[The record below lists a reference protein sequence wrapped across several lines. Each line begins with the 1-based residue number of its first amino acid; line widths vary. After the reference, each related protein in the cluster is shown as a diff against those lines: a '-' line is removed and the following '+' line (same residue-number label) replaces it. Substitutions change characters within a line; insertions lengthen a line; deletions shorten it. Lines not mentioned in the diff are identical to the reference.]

1 MKKIL
6 AVLLISVV
14 AYSVSAQDVVVPKRE
29 YSETD
34 LQSVKEIRS
43 RLAGIRKKRPTV
55 ALVLSGGGAK
65 GAAHIG
71 VLKYFEEKGIPV
83 DVVLGTSMG
92 GLVGGLYA
100 LGYNAPQMDS
110 IIRTINWQSALSDK
124 LPRESISYAEN
135 KYSEKYLLSFPFYYS
150 REKIEDKTEMD
161 FSSSGK
167 EHKKIEL
174 GADETAPDIIRD
186 NLLGSLPSGFAK
198 GQNVFN
204 IITSLSVGYQDSTL
218 FSRFPIPYMCVA
230 TDLVEGTGVFMFS
243 GKIAE
248 SMRSTMS
255 IPGVFA
261 PVKTHGMVLVDGG
274 MRDNYPIASAKEL
287 GADIVIGVE
296 LGDAPRGYDQI
307 NNIGDI
313 VSQGIDMLGKPA
325 VERNIK
331 LADLN
336 IKPNLAEYNMM
347 SFDPGAIDIII
358 KRGYEAALANSVA
371 LDSIKALVG
380 PAVTVRHAPKAID
393 VNETPV
399 LIDGLEIRGV
409 PEREERML
417 MGKLKIKP
425 GSKVDREALE
435 NAVGMIYGTKCYDF
449 VTYELEGTEEP
460 FHLVINCKKGPI
472 HRFGLGLRADS
483 EEIVA
488 VQVNV
493 GLNARKLYGST
504 FNFTGKLSANP

>member
-6 AVLLISVV
+6 TISLIFIF
-14 AYSVSAQDVVVPKRE
+14 AYSLNAQDVVVPKRE
-29 YSETD
+29 YSKTD
-34 LQSVKEIRS
+34 VQSVREIRS
-43 RLAGIRKKRPTV
+43 RLAKIRKERPSV

-71 VLKYFEEKGIPV
+71 VLKYFEEQGIPV
-83 DVVLGTSMG
+83 DVVMGTSMG

-100 LGYNAPQMDS
+100 LGYNASQMDS
-110 IIRTINWQSALSDK
+110 IIRTIDWQSALSDK
-124 LPRESISYAEN
+124 LPRESVSYAEN

-150 REKIEDKTEMD
+150 RENIEDKTEMD
-161 FSSSGK
+161 FSASGK
-167 EHKKIEL
+167 EHKEIKL
-174 GADETAPDIIRD
+174 GADESGTDLIRD

-204 IITSLSVGYQDSTL
+204 LITSLSVGYQDSTL

-230 TDLVEGTGVFMFS
+230 TDLVEGTGVYMFS

-274 MRDNYPIASAKEL
+274 MRDNYPTASAREL

-296 LGDAPRGYDQI
+296 LGDAQKGYDQI

-325 VERNIK
+325 MDRNIK

-347 SFDPGAIDIII
+347 SFDPASIGIII
-358 KRGYEAALANSVA
+358 ERGYEAALANSAA
-371 LDSIKALVG
+371 LDSIKTLVG
-380 PAVTVRHAPKAID
+380 KAVTVRRAPKAVD

-399 LIDGLEIRGV
+399 LIDGVEIRGV
-409 PEREERML
+409 PEREEKML
-417 MGKLKIKP
+417 MGKIKLKG
-425 GSKVDREALE
+425 GSRVDRAELE
-435 NAVGMIYGTKCYDF
+435 KAVGLIYGTKCYDF
-449 VTYELEGTEEP
+449 VTYELEGKGEP

-472 HRFGLGLRADS
+472 HRFGLGVRADS
-483 EEIVA
+483 
-488 VQVNV
+488 
-493 GLNARKLYGST
+493 
-504 FNFTGKLSANP
+504 